1 MKFAN
6 RILGLMALVLMV
18 GYLAAAQQ
26 QQLSIGENTKLN
38 ANGLFTFGYSGDYG
52 DAVPSDHGLN
62 FGGSGEVSG
71 YYYNPNFISFSA
83 TPYYNQS
90 RADSSYQSITGAS
103 GVTGTANLFSGTHFP
118 GSVSYNYT
126 ENSTGTFGLTGQPN
140 FTTYGRGNGFG
151 INWSALVPDLPTL
164 SVGYTQGSGSG
175 TIYGTDQES
184 KSSQRMFNAHSNYQ
198 IEGFRLNAFFTHNS
212 FNSEFP
218 EFLAG
223 EQDQFQN
230 SSGHDFGF
238 SAIHALP
245 MRGTFSAS
253 YDRASATSNSMANEA
268 ANEGTSNSSSYT
280 DDNESAS
287 VSFSPTRKFSFNVS
301 QNYVGNLSG
310 YLTQSLS
317 SNGIPQEEVGLGAG
331 SHSVTLGAGANY
343 QFTNFLSSSLQ
354 ATYYDQFYFGHSY
367 TGEYLAGTVNY
378 NKRLWDMLSFSGSVI
393 DSSNG
398 QGQNALGFIGNA
410 NFFRGFGHWATSGQ
424 FSYAQNVQTV
434 LITYTT
440 SYYQYRASLTRRL
453 PKGLQWTGSFSGSHS
468 GLTNDPGSNSSSRGY
483 ATALSAHRLSIN
495 GVFSQSS
502 GVSVLGVG
510 GLIVPNP
517 TPGLTN
523 FIISNGSS
531 YGGGITVNP
540 VSRLSITGNF
550 SRAISN
556 TFASTISHNDQ
567 QLYNAQLQYHLRR
580 IGLQAGYLR
589 FTQGIS
595 AIGAPATTTSF
606 YVGMNRWF
614 NFF

>member
-410 NFFRGFGHWATSGQ
+410 NFFRGFGHWADVGPIQLRAERANRAHHLYNFLLPVPGQ
-424 FSYAQNVQTV
+424 SDPPFAERAAVDGIVQ
-434 LITYTT
+434 
-440 SYYQYRASLTRRL
+440 RK
-453 PKGLQWTGSFSGSHS
+453 PQWF
-468 GLTNDPGSNSSSRGY
+468 DERPR
-483 ATALSAHRLSIN
+483 
-495 GVFSQSS
+495 QQQQQ
-502 GVSVLGVG
+502 
-510 GLIVPNP
+510 
-517 TPGLTN
+517 PGLCDGVERTPTVDQWCLFTVEWSLRAGRGRAN
-523 FIISNGSS
+523 RAESDA
-531 YGGGITVNP
+531 GI
-540 VSRLSITGNF
+540 
-550 SRAISN
+550 
-556 TFASTISHNDQ
+556 DQ
-567 QLYNAQLQYHLRR
+567 FHHLQRVELRR
-580 IGLQAGYLR
+580 RHYR
-589 FTQGIS
+589 KS
-595 AIGAPATTTSF
+595 S
-606 YVGMNRWF
+606 
-614 NFF
+614 